1 MAIGGSIESITID
14 GREFAVAADSEANR
28 KLGGFDNEVEANG
41 DGSAR
46 VIKTRAPWGLDGIAV
61 VIDDSNE
68 DAEFLQA
75 LADSG
80 RFAPVVITYAS
91 GDAYQGT
98 GQITGEL
105 QHGSKSTTATL
116 NLKGS
121 GKLTKQ

>member
-14 GREFAVAADSEANR
+14 GREFPVAADSEANR

-41 DGSAR
+41 NGSVR
-46 VIKTRAPWGLDGIAV
+46 VIKTRAPWSLDGIAV

-68 DAEFLQA
+68 DMEFLQQ
-75 LADSG
+75 LADSS
-80 RFAPVVITYAS
+80 RLAPVVITYAS
-91 GDAYQGT
+91 GEAYQGT

-105 QHGSKSTTATL
+105 QHGSKATTASL
-116 NLKGS
+116 ALKGS